1 LDEKII
7 QISKAP
13 FQISNEYFLSEI
25 RFDTGPEEV
34 EEYVSIRSFSIACRT
49 FSSCLQCVV
58 LRVVQDLSDFKQ
70 DLIVLVTSD
79 LRALC
84 VRLWWQFDLH

>member
-1 LDEKII
+1 MF

-25 RFDTGPEEV
+25 GFDMGPEEV
-34 EEYVSIRSFSIACRT
+34 EEYLSIRSFSIACRT
-49 FSSCLQCVV
+49 FTSCLV

-79 LRALC
+79 LSALC